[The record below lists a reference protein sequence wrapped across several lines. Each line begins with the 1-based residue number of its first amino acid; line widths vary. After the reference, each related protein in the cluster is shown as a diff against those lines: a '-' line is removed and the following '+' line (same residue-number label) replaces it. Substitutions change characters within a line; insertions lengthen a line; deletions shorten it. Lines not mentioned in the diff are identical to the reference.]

1 MTSVPLWTGMKRTI
15 TTIATGSAICGAL
28 ILSGAT
34 SAQAARPDDRGPQAP
49 VTATV
54 ALHNS
59 TAEIGSD
66 CPDSTN
72 NWWHFVVAP
81 NNDRYSIDE
90 MTLNLGDSTFVA
102 TGGDIVGNGRQVDN
116 VFVKVPASSSL
127 DALTTTGSSAE
138 VTGPDSRARLMLS
151 HLCVGTD
158 NDGPNEEITEE
169 EITDEKIIDDEPG
182 IDEPGIDERPADDE
196 VVTDIDDDTTD
207 DDATDDEPGNDE
219 ITNDEIA
226 EDEPGADE
234 RPADDEVEDEVT
246 DEIVDELEDDIV
258 EDQPAI
264 DIVAEELPST
274 DTPVT
279 DTPAADTP
287 VIDDTPVEEAPAAR
301 TPAPIVPA
309 EVTAD
314 APAPEMPML
323 QPATTVA
330 PAITP
335 ADTTIEA
342 TAPVAAQAEAPI
354 SSNTSN
360 DNNTGSLPTT
370 GASLLL
376 TPALILIGAGAAVR
390 CAAARRR

>member
-1 MTSVPLWTGMKRTI
+1 MKRTI

-72 NWWHFVVAP
+72 KWWHFVVAP

-90 MTLNLGDSTFVA
+90 MTLNLGTSTFVA
-102 TGGDIVGNGRQVDN
+102 TGGDIVGNGQQVDN

-127 DALTTTGSSAE
+127 DALTTAGSSAE
-138 VTGPDSRARLMLS
+138 VTGPDSNARLMLS

-158 NDGPNEEITEE
+158 NDGADEEITED
-169 EITDEKIIDDEPG
+169 EITDEEIIDDEPG
-182 IDEPGIDERPADDE
+182 DDEPGDDEPGDDERPADDE

-207 DDATDDEPGNDE
+207 DEAIDDEPGNDE
-219 ITNDEIA
+219 ITDDEITE
-226 EDEPGADE
+226 EDPGADE
-234 RPADDEVEDEVT
+234 RPADDEAK
-246 DEIVDELEDDIV
+246 DEIVDELEDDVV
-258 EDQPAI
+258 EDQPTN

-274 DTPVT
+274 DTPV
-279 DTPAADTP
+279 
-287 VIDDTPVEEAPAAR
+287 IDDTPVTDTPADDTPVDNTPVEETPAAR

-314 APAPEMPML
+314 VPAPEMPML
-323 QPATTVA
+323 QPATTVT

-335 ADTTIEA
+335 ADTT
-342 TAPVAAQAEAPI
+342 TEAPARVVARTDAPAS
-354 SSNTSN
+354 SSNARST
-360 DNNTGSLPTT
+360 DSLPTT

-376 TPALILIGAGAAVR
+376 TPALILIGVGAAAR
-390 CAAARRR
+390 RAAARRR